1 MATLLAPNAPAAKPD
16 RRASLEDNL
25 SRLAVL
31 GPDAINDRLAE
42 VEQEWST
49 GRVAK
54 AVASGVVMAGLVLT
68 VFASTWF
75 VLLSA
80 VGAAMLA
87 WYAAGRR
94 SLLMS
99 ACHACG
105 FRSSTEIHEEILAL
119 KTLRGDFRHLPT
131 VYEIEDRDALDRL
144 EGEGGIVYE
153 PEDAKAGPREAAQSI
168 VSAARIDTA
177 SIH

>member
-1 MATLLAPNAPAAKPD
+1 MATLLAMNAPAVKPD
-16 RRASLEDNL
+16 HRACLQDNL

-49 GRVAK
+49 GRVSK
-54 AVASGVVMAGLVLT
+54 AIASGVVMAGLVLT
-68 VFASTWF
+68 VFVSTWF

-80 VGAAMLA
+80 AGAAMLA
-87 WYAAGRR
+87 WYAAGRQ
-94 SLLMS
+94 SLMMAL
-99 ACHACG
+99 CHGCG

-131 VYEIEDRDALDRL
+131 VYEIEDKDAIGRF
-144 EGEGGIVYE
+144 EGEGGMVYE
-153 PEDAKAGPREAAQSI
+153 PEETKADPKEAAQSI

-177 SIH
+177 SAH